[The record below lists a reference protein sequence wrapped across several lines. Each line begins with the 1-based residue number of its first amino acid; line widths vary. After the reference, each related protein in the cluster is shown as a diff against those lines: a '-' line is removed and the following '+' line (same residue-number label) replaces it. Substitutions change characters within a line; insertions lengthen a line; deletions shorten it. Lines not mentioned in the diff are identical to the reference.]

1 MGARLTLCFFRVA
14 IVLLGFQIAS
24 MAAIS
29 AGHADELAAAQL
41 ITPAD
46 MTPVELDYYNKA
58 ADLQVKKNFI
68 ITRSYVRLAQKV
80 VAKTLAVDAFPM
92 VKPNGFSVQYLLPDD
107 PPVINQ
113 ALGLALAARMKKC
126 LEIKAPGCR

>member
-1 MGARLTLCFFRVA
+1 M
-14 IVLLGFQIAS
+14 IALRKGC
-24 MAAIS
+24 AQN
-29 AGHADELAAAQL
+29 AGGGC
-41 ITPAD
+41 
-46 MTPVELDYYNKA
+46 V
-58 ADLQVKKNFI
+58 
-68 ITRSYVRLAQKV
+68 S
-80 VAKTLAVDAFPM
+80 M